1 MFGGKWSLWVFVAV
15 KWLAFC
21 VRKRRQYWDPVPTI
35 SPGRL
40 DLFDLNPLRA
50 CGTLP
55 RHIELATGRAVTAAL
70 PVGQGGPKPCESE
83 LLTRSGTFFQKIRH
97 LVYYFV
103 TLRLALM
110 E

>member
-1 MFGGKWSLWVFVAV
+1 MFGGKWSLWVLLPSNGWPFASVNADT
-15 KWLAFC
+15 
-21 VRKRRQYWDPVPTI
+21 YWDPVPTI
-35 SPGRL
+35 LPGRL

-70 PVGQGGPKPCESE
+70 PVGQGGPKLCESE

-97 LVYYFV
+97 VVYYFV

-110 E
+110 G